1 VKRLLIPLSMA
12 LLIHFVLLYLPMG
25 PKFAAP
31 AHRRTR
37 QTISLSLFKVP
48 SPQKADEPKAQRRST
63 SSQPKLKPPVQ
74 KKLKPVIEQNPIP
87 IPIPRLEPKVKDSSA
102 SLPKLTPE
110 PREIP
115 EKREISVKERIINPQ
130 PTKIEPE
137 RDLKTVASRSESLST
152 KSVSSNKPEDDV
164 DLKQSPA
171 QKKIQAPVIEPLTK
185 AVPLYRKN
193 PTPVYPTSARRRRN
207 QGTVILAVLIDIEGK
222 VGEIRVEKSSGYTA
236 LDRSALRSVG
246 SWAFVPG
253 KKGDQPIDMWVHVPI
268 RFSLK

>member
-1 VKRLLIPLSMA
+1 MKRLLIPLSMA

-31 AHRRTR
+31 AHRRPR

-48 SPQKADEPKAQRRST
+48 SPQKVAKPKTLRRPASI
-63 SSQPKLKPPVQ
+63 QPKSKPDTKPPVQ
-74 KKLKPVIEQNPIP
+74 KQNPIP
-87 IPIPRLEPKVKDSSA
+87 LPRRELKVKDPSVSA
-102 SLPKLTPE
+102 PKLTPE

-115 EKREISVKERIINPQ
+115 KKQEISVKERIVDPQ
-130 PTKIEPE
+130 PTKMAPKK
-137 RDLKTVASRSESLST
+137 DLNIVASRSESSST
-152 KSVSSNKPEDDV
+152 ESVSASQPENDMGLKP
-164 DLKQSPA
+164 SPA
-171 QKKIQAPVIEPLTK
+171 QKKLQAPVIEPVTK
-185 AVPLYRKN
+185 AVPIYRKN

-222 VGEIRVEKSSGYTA
+222 VSEIRIEKSSGYTA
-236 LDRSALRSVG
+236 LDRSAFRSVG
-246 SWAFVPG
+246 SWDFVPG